1 MSALDNVSDISTGIF
16 SGVTI
21 GLLQGLG
28 ETGALLTDLA
38 FDTNN
43 AGEVTDFFED
53 LKYKLNLNPETPAGE
68 IAETISPFLL
78 AGIPVVGWAS
88 IASKAA
94 TGAKLAQAGTLFGKS
109 AQSFGR
115 TNTGKFLLGGEGF
128 LSNVKKGAVVS
139 GGTGFA
145 DFMVAPS
152 TNQTLVDSFDVLSD
166 IAPIFETEGDS
177 GLYGRE
183 DALRKLQNKLK
194 IGSEGFLLGAGIS
207 TGLETAFKGV
217 GLLGTGI
224 GQGRRF
230 VADIPL
236 PAGSSEEAR
245 TLGSL
250 ISNGFEDLNQGL
262 QSVPVLQAIGN
273 TTNNLFRSSGNL
285 EKSIFERIKDA
296 GSNIDADVK
305 MSVTNFAAYDR
316 AVREAVG
323 GIFKSRAGKGKAAYE
338 KAYDDLLSFLEGQ
351 TKALDAYPT
360 EIKKIAQ
367 RLADKRNTFS
377 ETIFTQIKRAK
388 DNGAIDDAAFDLL
401 TKSFKQNENSYLRRV
416 YEGGFNSDISVSK
429 LMRSAKYINALKELR
444 KVFLETDPEKYTS
457 GGVINTERLNSDAE
471 SFLKQMILKDRFDG
485 KQKITDPAIS
495 LKARDPSRLSLFRGA
510 KEADEARIPLINISE
525 GLLQSRNV
533 ILDSSPLTRDLMGE
547 VKNGKEAVAAR
558 YLQTIMDMSTVA
570 NGNKLYNSLLDDPN
584 LTKTV
589 VDHLRDVKAG
599 SPARP
604 LVLDGPTTG
613 LSSNDLLLL
622 RDLGYVRLPSNVKS
636 VFGGQ
641 YGDLSGK
648 LVARE
653 LVDQLSLKP
662 LNQGWAARF
671 GLGGAW
677 ALGIRAK
684 SASQIA
690 NTVFSPT
697 SQVRNF
703 LGAPFFLLANG
714 HIPRGG
720 DIIDSIDLTMTKLSK
735 MSDDEYARRQDF
747 MVRNGL
753 SESSAVIN
761 EMRDTLKGRRISGD
775 VETGGS
781 VTGFTKDVLNEML
794 PDTVKEAGKVAGKVA
809 GKTVSTPVKK
819 IFDVYSGVDTVFKQT
834 AFEAERAR
842 IAGALRNSIIA
853 GSKNQKAVI
862 DDLDFNSIADD
873 LVDQGIALRP
883 TNLDGD
889 NFLDVMAA
897 DITKASMPMYDRV
910 PKAFA
915 FIRDLPIFANFVS
928 FTSEIFRNSRNII
941 QQGAN
946 ELAFNSTPQIQAKL
960 GTRIA
965 EKIFGDIRL
974 APDGFIQ
981 EAGRTAGER
990 LQREINAIGLQRL
1003 GGYTT
1008 SAFIATPAVAAGASA
1023 LLGVPQKVLDALD
1036 RKKAPFYRG
1045 HTLVPMSKPD
1055 DGKIKYTTLSYFSP
1069 YETIATVPKAFMEEY
1084 AKQGRLGKDTAAQTT
1099 RAVLAASAQL
1109 LAPFAEEALL
1119 AERIFDVTAR
1129 KGRTDTGRI
1138 IYGENDDDE
1147 EKFAKSFAHVL
1158 GAMTPTVVR
1167 DFVNV
1172 EQFNPLSGTLK
1183 TSDGRMTLAIK
1194 NAANDLFR
1202 DDHVDA
1208 RGKGER
1214 VYEPAEEALRYM
1226 FGVTTMEQD
1235 FKKTLGYDV
1244 IEYNG
1249 LRNRGIRS
1257 ELNRNIRRADLDQ
1270 EYLVDSLK
1278 DATEELFIAQQEMYL
1293 SIEDAKAGGG
1303 LSKKRIEDLVL
1314 DEPAVRGATLAKD
1327 DYYQISKGF
1336 FEPISVDMDTLNKEE
1351 DRLRSQ
1357 GIFYEYPFKKR
1368 GTDLERME
1376 RSING
1381 KLSRL
1386 RLDEGLPQSTLDGI
1400 FDDLKR
1406 KLGILPSLER
1416 EQKRPDVPVL
1426 SQRFSSPSA
1435 SPAASLPTAT
1445 QPQSLFNPVPVDQL
1459 DIETLSQSSFSSAPV
1474 DQLDVQT
1481 LLGDNPLEQSKN
1493 MELFN
1498 RLNRNK

>member
-1 MSALDNVSDISTGIF
+1 MSEFLGNVSDVGTGIL
-16 SGVTI
+16 SGVTV

-38 FDTNN
+38 FDTDN

-94 TGAKLAQAGTLFGKS
+94 TGAKVAQAGTLFGKS

-128 LSNVKKGAVVS
+128 LNNVKRGVVVS

-152 TNQTLVDSFDVLSD
+152 TNQTLVDAFDPLSD

-194 IGSEGFLLGAGIS
+194 IGGEGFLLGAGIS
-207 TGLETAFKGV
+207 TGLETTFKSV

-245 TLGSL
+245 TLGSV

-296 GSNIDADVK
+296 GSNINADVK

-323 GIFKSRAGKGKAAYE
+323 GMFKSRAGKGKAAYE

-360 EIKKIAQ
+360 EIRKIAQ

-388 DNGAIDDAAFDLL
+388 DNGSIDNETFKLL
-401 TKSFKQNENSYLRRV
+401 ARSFKENENSYLRRV

-429 LMRSAKYINALKELR
+429 LMRSSKYTAALKELR
-444 KVFLETDPEKYTS
+444 EVFLKADPEKYTN
-457 GGVINTERLNSDAE
+457 GGVVNVERLNTDAE
-471 SFLKQMILKDRFDG
+471 SFLKQMILKDRFEG
-485 KQKITDPAIS
+485 KGGITDPGIS

-510 KEADEARIPLINISE
+510 KEADEARIPLIKISE
-525 GLLQSRNV
+525 GLLQSRNA
-533 ILDSSPLTRDLMGE
+533 ILDSSPLTRGLMGE
-547 VKNGKEAVAAR
+547 VTNGKEAVAAR
-558 YLQTIMDMSTVA
+558 YLQTVMDMSTIV
-570 NGNKLYNSLLDDPN
+570 NGNKLYNSLLENPN

-589 VDHLRDVKAG
+589 TDHLRDVKAG

-604 LVLDGPTTG
+604 LILDGPTSG
-613 LSSNDLLLL
+613 LTESDKALLKE
-622 RDLGYVRLPSNVKS
+622 LGYKQLPSNVKS

-662 LNQGWAARF
+662 LNQGWAAKA

-697 SQVRNF
+697 SQIRNF

-747 MVRNGL
+747 MVRSGL

-781 VTGFTKDVLNEML
+781 VTGFGIDALNAMI
-794 PDTVKEAGKVAGKVA
+794 PDTVKKAGKATGEVA

-842 IAGALRNSIIA
+842 IAGALRKSIIA

-873 LVDQGIALRP
+873 LVDQGIALRSS
-883 TNLDGD
+883 NLDGD

-915 FIRDLPIFANFVS
+915 FFRDLPFVANFVS
-928 FTSEIFRNSRNII
+928 FTSEIFRNSINIVK
-941 QQGAN
+941 QGAN

-965 EKIFGDIRL
+965 EKMFGDIRL

-981 EAGRTAGER
+981 EAGRRAGEQ
-990 LQREINAIGLQRL
+990 LQREINAIGLKRL

-1008 SAFIATPAVAAGASA
+1008 SAFIATPTVAAGASA
-1023 LLGVPQKVLDALD
+1023 LLGVPQSVLDALD

-1045 HTLVPMSKPD
+1045 HTLVPTSKPE

-1069 YETIATVPKAFMEEY
+1069 YETIATVPKAFLEEY
-1084 AKQGRLGKDTAAQTT
+1084 SKSGRLGKDTAAS
-1099 RAVLAASAQL
+1099 AFDGVLAAGAQL

-1119 AERIFDVTAR
+1119 AERILDVTRR
-1129 KGRTDTGRI
+1129 KGKTDTGLK
-1138 IYGENDDDE
+1138 IYYANDDDE

-1158 GAMTPTVVR
+1158 GALTPTIIR
-1167 DFVNV
+1167 DFVNI
-1172 EQFNPLSGTLK
+1172 EQLHPTAGIIR

-1194 NAANDLFR
+1194 NAYGRAFR

-1208 RGKGER
+1208 RGRNER
-1214 VYEPAEEALRYM
+1214 VYEPMEEALRYM
-1226 FGVTTMEQD
+1226 FGVNTMEQD

-1249 LRNRGIRS
+1249 LRNPGVKSEFYQNFRRG
-1257 ELNRNIRRADLDQ
+1257 DLDKGF
-1270 EYLVDSLK
+1270 LIDSLK
-1278 DATEELFIAQQEMYL
+1278 DANEDLFRVQQEMYL
-1293 SIEDAKAGGG
+1293 SIQDAKAGGG
-1303 LSKKRIEDLVL
+1303 LDDLDIKTLVT
-1314 DEPAVRGATLAKD
+1314 EKPAVRNAKLAAD
-1327 DYYQISKGF
+1327 DYDQISTGF
-1336 FEPISVDMDTLNKEE
+1336 FEPVSFNKNTLTTER
-1351 DRLRSQ
+1351 DRLEDQ
-1357 GIFYEYPFKKR
+1357 NIFYRYDFNERIF
-1368 GTDLERME
+1368 DLDNME
-1376 RSING
+1376 RSVEDN
-1381 KLSRL
+1381 LSNL
-1386 RLDEGLPQSTLDGI
+1386 RLDEALPQSSFDAI

-1406 KLGILPSLER
+1406 ENGVLPPIER
-1416 EQKRPDVPVL
+1416 EEKRREQSDVPVL
-1426 SQRFSSPSA
+1426 SQPFSSPSA
-1435 SPAASLPTAT
+1435 SNEAPQPAAT
-1445 QPQSLFNPVPVDQL
+1445 QA
-1459 DIETLSQSSFSSAPV
+1459 QSSFSSAPV